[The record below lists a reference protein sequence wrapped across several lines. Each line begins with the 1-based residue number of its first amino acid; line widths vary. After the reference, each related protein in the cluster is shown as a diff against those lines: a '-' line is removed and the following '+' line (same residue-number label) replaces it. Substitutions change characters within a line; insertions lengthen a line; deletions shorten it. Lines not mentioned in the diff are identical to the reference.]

1 MRVCGRGM
9 MAAMAAPLPPAPAY
23 TIQGR
28 TVTMPCVVRRATS
41 GAATFLVKAS
51 AARALLPTPELDVVE
66 LLPGRA
72 LASLACIDYQDND
85 LGDYHE
91 ISVALFVRLRRAPAG
106 IPWLGAAFDLARA
119 KLATYIHRLP
129 VNQSFTCEAGS
140 RIWGFPKVVHEIDF
154 AYEGAFATCTWRA
167 DGRRV
172 LALTLPRGGTR
183 VMPEAEMTTYTLLGG
198 ALHHTRFSTGAEG
211 FGFHFGASGGTSL
224 VLGDHPIAD
233 ELRGLGLPKTPLMTT
248 WMEAMRGRFEAPE
261 KV

>member
-1 MRVCGRGM
+1 
-9 MAAMAAPLPPAPAY
+9 MAAPLPPSPSY

-28 TVTMPCVVRRATS
+28 PVTMPCLVRRATS

-91 ISVALFVRLRRAPAG
+91 ISVAFFVRERRGPAG
-106 IPWLGAAFDLARA
+106 VPWLGAAVDLARA
-119 KLATYIHRLP
+119 KLATFIHRLP

-154 AYEGAFATCTWRA
+154 AYTGAAATCAWLA

-172 LALTLPRGGTR
+172 LALTLPRGGAR
-183 VMPEAEMTTYTLLGG
+183 SLPEAEMTTYTMLGG
-198 ALHHTRFSTGAEG
+198 ALHRTRFSTGAEG
-211 FGFHFGASGGTSL
+211 FGFRFGASGGTKL
-224 VLGDHPIAD
+224 ELGDHPIAD
-233 ELRGLGLPKTPLMTT
+233 ELRALGLPRAPLMTT
-248 WMEAMRGRFEAPE
+248 WMEAMRGRFERPE